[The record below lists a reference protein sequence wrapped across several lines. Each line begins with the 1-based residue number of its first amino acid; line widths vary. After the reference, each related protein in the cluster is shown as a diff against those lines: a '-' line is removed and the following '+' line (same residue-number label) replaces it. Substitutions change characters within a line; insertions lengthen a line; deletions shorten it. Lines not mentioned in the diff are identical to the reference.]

1 MFRKTVALA
10 TRHYIVLCV
19 CRFVTE
25 ELVQSWQQRQVT
37 DDVDAQMHPAE
48 SLGYAHPTIIE
59 WVTQWMRILAPKYWG
74 DDYLNGY
81 SIS

>member
-1 MFRKTVALA
+1 
-10 TRHYIVLCV
+10 V
-19 CRFVTE
+19 CIGLFE

-48 SLGYAHPTIIE
+48 SLGYGHPTIIE
-59 WVTQWMRILAPKYWG
+59 WVPQWMGILAPKYWG

-81 SIS
+81 SNSIS